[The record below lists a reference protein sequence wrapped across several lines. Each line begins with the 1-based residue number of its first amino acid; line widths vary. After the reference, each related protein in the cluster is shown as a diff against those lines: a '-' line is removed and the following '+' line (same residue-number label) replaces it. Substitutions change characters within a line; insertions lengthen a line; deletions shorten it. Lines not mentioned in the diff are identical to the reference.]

1 MSLHKDNAAPA
12 SLCLWLQFFFMDLS
26 KIISITGKSG
36 LYRVVAQGRQALI
49 AESLTDK
56 KRIPV
61 HSSVRVSS
69 LDEVSMY
76 TKGDDVL
83 LSTVLDKLHS
93 LEKGKLSVDPKGDLE
108 ALYDKLGEAL
118 PNYDRDRIYSSDVR
132 KFFIWYQMMVAA
144 GLFEEDKKKKK
155 AEAEKDSKDDKK
167 GKSADA
173 KAAPKKK
180 AAAAKRATTPKAGGA
195 SKAKA
200 KPMHK
205 GAQRGS

>member
-1 MSLHKDNAAPA
+1 
-12 SLCLWLQFFFMDLS
+12 MDLS
-26 KIISITGKSG
+26 KIISITGKAG

-49 AESLTDK
+49 AESLIDK

-83 LSTVLDKLHS
+83 LSTVLESLHAK
-93 LEKGKLSVDPKGDLE
+93 EKGKLSVDPKGDLE

-132 KFFIWYQMMVAA
+132 KFFTWYQMLVDAGIFEATKAA
-144 GLFEEDKKKKK
+144 KQAEGAKEEKEEKK
-155 AEAEKDSKDDKK
+155 AKAPAAKQGAKA
-167 GKSADA
+167 KSAA
-173 KAAPKKK
+173 TKQSAPKP
-180 AAAAKRATTPKAGGA
+180 AGA

-200 KPMHK
+200 KTLHK

>member
-1 MSLHKDNAAPA
+1 
-12 SLCLWLQFFFMDLS
+12 MDLS

-61 HSSVRVSS
+61 HSSVRVST
-69 LDEVSMY
+69 LDEISMY

-83 LSTVLDKLHS
+83 LSAVMAKMHAI
-93 LEKGKLSVDPKGDLE
+93 EKGKLSVDPKGDIE
-108 ALYDKLGEAL
+108 PLYDKLGEAL
-118 PNYDRDRIYSSDVR
+118 PDYDRERIYSSDVR
-132 KFFIWYQMMVAA
+132 KFFVWYQMLVAA
-144 GLFEEDKKKKK
+144 GLFEEEKKKGT
-155 AEAEKDSKDDKK
+155 SKK
-167 GKSADA
+167 GEDKDEKEG
-173 KAAPKKK
+173 KAAPKAKAAAKGAVKK
-180 AAAAKRATTPKAGGA
+180 AAVKKSATPKGGGA

>member
-1 MSLHKDNAAPA
+1 
-12 SLCLWLQFFFMDLS
+12 MDLS

-36 LYRVVAQGRQALI
+36 LFRVVAQGRQALI

-83 LSTVLDKLHS
+83 LSTVLEKLHV

-132 KFFIWYQMMVAA
+132 KFFIWYQLLVAA
-144 GLFEEDKKKKK
+144 GIFEEEKKKK
-155 AEAEKDSKDDKK
+155 AAPEKDDKK
-167 GKSADA
+167 VKPAAA
-173 KAAPKKK
+173 KEAPKKK
-180 AAAAKRATTPKAGGA
+180 AMAAKANAAPKAGGA

>member
-1 MSLHKDNAAPA
+1 
-12 SLCLWLQFFFMDLS
+12 MDLS

-49 AESLTDK
+49 AESLADK

-83 LSTVLDKLHS
+83 LSTVLEKLHA

-108 ALYDKLGEAL
+108 VLYDKLGEAL

-132 KFFIWYQMMVAA
+132 KFFMWYQMLVAA
-144 GLFEEDKKKKK
+144 GIFEEDKKAKKK
-155 AEAEKDSKDDKK
+155 AGAEKEEKDKDKK
-167 GKSADA
+167 KVKGTAAKS
-173 KAAPKKK
+173 APKKK
-180 AAAAKRATTPKAGGA
+180 AATAKRTTAPKTGGA

>member
-1 MSLHKDNAAPA
+1 
-12 SLCLWLQFFFMDLS
+12 MDLS

-61 HSSVRVSS
+61 HSSVRVSA

-83 LSTVLDKLHS
+83 LSTVLEKLHA

-118 PNYDRDRIYSSDVR
+118 PEYDRDRIYSSDIR
-132 KFFIWYQMMVAA
+132 KFFIWYQMLVDA
-144 GLFEEDKKKKK
+144 GIFEEDKKKK
-155 AEAEKDSKDDKK
+155 EAAAKQESTEKP
-167 GKSADA
+167 A
-173 KAAPKKK
+173 KAAGAKSAAKKK
-180 AAAAKRATTPKAGGA
+180 AAPAKRTTVPKAGGA

-200 KPMHK
+200 KPKPMHK

>member
-1 MSLHKDNAAPA
+1 
-12 SLCLWLQFFFMDLS
+12 MDLS

-36 LYRVVAQGRQALI
+36 LFRIVAQGRQALI

-83 LSTVLDKLHS
+83 LSTVLDKLHA

-132 KFFIWYQMMVAA
+132 KFFNWYQLLVTA
-144 GLFEEDKKKKK
+144 GLFEEKEEKKEKKAAADKEDKK
-155 AEAEKDSKDDKK
+155 ARPGA
-167 GKSADA
+167 A

-180 AAAAKRATTPKAGGA
+180 AATAKASVAPKAGGA

>member
-1 MSLHKDNAAPA
+1 
-12 SLCLWLQFFFMDLS
+12 MDLS

-61 HSSVRVSS
+61 HSSVKVSS

-76 TKGDDVL
+76 TKGDDVPL
-83 LSTVLDKLHS
+83 PQVMERMYAI
-93 LEKGKLSVDPKGDLE
+93 EKGGSSVDAKGNVE

-118 PNYDRDRIYSSDVR
+118 PDYDRDRIYSSDVR
-132 KFFIWYQMMVAA
+132 KFFMWYGLLLAA
-144 GLFEEDKKKKK
+144 GLFDPEKGKPEKVEKTAKADEQKPKGAAKKKSATAKK
-155 AEAEKDSKDDKK
+155 TAV
-167 GKSADA
+167 
-173 KAAPKKK
+173 PKT
-180 AAAAKRATTPKAGGA
+180 AGA

-205 GAQRGS
+205 SAQRGS